1 MPKASILQFNNYSVD
16 ELSFKIAPIGNEQHE
31 FQTHPCFK
39 TELIDLGEN
48 NYDMRLSVEISSTE
62 EFPMPFEL
70 YAVIVGHF
78 TYVDGNEETAPD
90 FKDQI
95 LKKNTVSILFP
106 FLRQIVA
113 TLTSTANVP
122 TLMLPIVNFNDD
134 PPSE

>member
-1 MPKASILQFNNYSVD
+1 MPKASVLQFDNYSV
-16 ELSFKIAPIGNEQHE
+16 ENLSFQIVPTDNEQHE
-31 FQTHPCFK
+31 FQIHPCFN
-39 TELIDLGEN
+39 TELVDLGDN

-70 YAVIVGHF
+70 CAVIVGHF
-78 TYVDGNEETAPD
+78 TYVDENEATSPD

-122 TLMLPIVNFNDD
+122 TLMLPIMNFNDD
-134 PPSE
+134 PPAE